1 MYPDWENVTF
11 ADKQTEKRDNMQ
23 TITIAVEDKS
33 VMSGLRKV
41 LKSMKGVTIMDNTPT
56 KPTKK
61 KTSYQRALD
70 DLEKGNVSCYENVD
84 ELLKDLG
91 I

>member
-1 MYPDWENVTF
+1 MYYVWENVIF
-11 ADKQTEKRDNMQ
+11 ADEQTENRNEMH

-41 LKSMKGVTIMDNTPT
+41 LKSMKGVTIMESTQT
-56 KPTKK
+56 KTTKK